1 MPLCFRKK
9 EYEDVYMK
17 SNVFLGLVLLAAL
30 IGILADIQLLS
41 VAAFVVLAAW
51 ISVRQAREKKKK

>member
-1 MPLCFRKK
+1 
-9 EYEDVYMK
+9 MK